1 MKKIPKDLN
10 DLEKRIAE
18 FKSKDVV
25 QKQNE
30 PLTNSRLFAKAFVL
44 GTEFVGAVLV
54 GVGLGLLLDRLLNSK
69 VIFTIIFTL
78 FGCAAGILNMYRSTK
93 EMEKELK

>member
-1 MKKIPKDLN
+1 MKKIPEDLN
-10 DLEKRIAE
+10 NLEKRIAE
-18 FKSKDVV
+18 FKSNDVV
-25 QKQNE
+25 QKKNE

-54 GVGLGLLLDRLLNSK
+54 GIGLGLLLDRLLNSK
-69 VIFTIIFTL
+69 IIFTIIFTM
-78 FGCAAGILNMYRSTK
+78 FGCAAGILNMYRSAK